1 MELRRRGSRARLTE
15 EKRSKNAVLEV
26 TSYCLHKGGCRGGR
40 DCLMLRWIGEQRGRR
55 KEGKEGKEEL
65 VTSLGAASPTESCW

>member
-26 TSYCLHKGGCRGGR
+26 TSYYLHKGGCRGGR
-40 DCLMLRWIGEQRGRR
+40 DCLMLRWISEQRGRR
-55 KEGKEGKEEL
+55 KEGEEGKEEL
-65 VTSLGAASPTESCW
+65 VTFLVVTPPPGS